1 MDGDRQIQL
10 QLDAITAT
18 MTYLVPTGKKPVSYQ
33 YDPPPG
39 VPMRSGTY
47 EDRSVTIHNARL
59 LASGLSLDREGF
71 AIVPHVTRAKDL
83 SDDAEVKAVYYPEV
97 EQLLKQATGANRVVI
112 FDHTIRSAPLAGTG
126 RKGIREPVKR
136 VHNDYTVK
144 SGPQRVRDLVPDEAE
159 ELLQHRFAVINV
171 WRPLRRT
178 VEDTPLG
185 LLDAR
190 TIGPQDLIAT
200 DLVYPDRIGETYAVA
215 YNPAHRWF
223 YYPRQRA
230 DEAVLLKCYDS
241 QEDGRARFPAHSAFD
256 DPTAA
261 AGVPPRESIEI
272 RTLVFFPP
280 DH

>member
-1 MDGDRQIQL
+1 MDGDREIR
-10 QLDAITAT
+10 LDAITAT

-39 VPMRSGTY
+39 VPVRSGTY

-59 LASGLSLDREGF
+59 LGSGLSLDREGF
-71 AIVPHVTRAKDL
+71 AIVPHVTKARDL
-83 SDDAEVKAVYYPEV
+83 SDDGEVRVVYYPEV
-97 EQLLKQATGANRVVI
+97 EQLVQETTGANRVII

-159 ELLQHRFAVINV
+159 ELLKHRFAVINV

-190 TIGPQDLIAT
+190 TIAPQDLIAT

-241 QEDGRARFPAHSAFD
+241 KEDGRARFPAHSAFD

>member
-1 MDGDRQIQL
+1 MDGDRQI

-39 VPMRSGTY
+39 VPVRSGTY

-59 LASGLSLDREGF
+59 LDSGLSLDREGF
-71 AIVPHVTRAKDL
+71 AIVPHVTKAKDL
-83 SDDAEVKAVYYPEV
+83 SDDDNVRAVYYPEV
-97 EQLLKQATGANRVVI
+97 ERLVKGTTGAHRVII
-112 FDHTIRSAPLAGTG
+112 FDHTTRSAPLAGTG

-159 ELLQHRFAVINV
+159 ELLKHRFAVINV

-190 TIGPQDLIAT
+190 TIAPQDLIAT
-200 DLVYPDRIGETYAVA
+200 DLVYPDRIGATYAVA

-223 YYPRQRA
+223 YYPLHRA
-230 DEAVLLKCYDS
+230 DEAELLKCYDS
-241 QEDGRARFPAHSAFD
+241 NEDGGARFPAHAAFD
-256 DPTAA
+256 DPTAP
-261 AGVPPRESIEI
+261 AGAPLRESIEI
-272 RTLVFFPP
+272 RALVFFPP
-280 DH
+280 EN

>member
-1 MDGDRQIQL
+1 MDGDRQI

-39 VPMRSGTY
+39 VPVRSGTY
-47 EDRSVTIHNARL
+47 EDRSVSVYNARL
-59 LASGLSLDREGF
+59 LADGLSLDREGF
-71 AIVPHVTRAKDL
+71 AIVPHATRAKDL
-83 SDDAEVKAVYYPEV
+83 SDDDEVRAVYYAEV

-112 FDHTIRSAPLAGTG
+112 FDHTIRSASLAGTG

-144 SGPQRVRDLVPDEAE
+144 SGPQRVRDLLPDEAE
-159 ELLQHRFAVINV
+159 ELLKHRFAIINV

-178 VEDTPLG
+178 VEDKPLG

-190 TIGPQDLIAT
+190 TLAPQDLIAT
-200 DLVYPDRIGETYAVA
+200 DLVYPDRVGETYAVA

-223 YYPRQRA
+223 YYPRQRP

-241 QEDGRARFPAHSAFD
+241 KQDGRARFPAHSAFD
-256 DPTAA
+256 DPTARPDA
-261 AGVPPRESIEI
+261 PPRESIEI

-280 DH
+280 EH

>member
-1 MDGDRQIQL
+1 MDGDTRT

-39 VPMRSGTY
+39 VPVRSGVY

-71 AIVPHVTRAKDL
+71 AIVPHVTRARDL

-97 EQLLKQATGANRVVI
+97 EQLVKQTTGANRVLI
-112 FDHTIRSAPLAGTG
+112 FDHTIRSAPLASTG

-159 ELLQHRFAVINV
+159 ELLKHRFAVINV

-190 TIGPQDLIAT
+190 TVAPQDLIAT
-200 DLVYPDRIGETYAVA
+200 DLVYPDRVGETYAVA
-215 YNPAHRWF
+215 YNPGHRWY

-241 QEDGRARFPAHSAFD
+241 KEDGRARFPAHSAFD
-256 DPTAA
+256 DPTAPA
-261 AGVPPRESIEI
+261 NVPPRKSIEI

-280 DH
+280 EA

>member
-1 MDGDRQIQL
+1 MDGDRQL

-39 VPMRSGTY
+39 VPVRSGTY
-47 EDRSVTIHNARL
+47 EDRSVAVHNARL
-59 LASGLSLDREGF
+59 LSSGLSLDREGF
-71 AIVPHVTRAKDL
+71 AIVPHVTKAKDL
-83 SDDAEVKAVYYPEV
+83 SDDAEVRAVYYPEA
-97 EQLLKQATGANRVVI
+97 EALLKQATGGNRVLI

-144 SGPQRVRDLVPDEAE
+144 SGPQRVRDLLPDEAE
-159 ELLQHRFAVINV
+159 ELLKHRFAVINV

-200 DLVYPDRIGETYAVA
+200 DLVYPDRVGETYAVA
-215 YNPAHRWF
+215 YNPAHRWY

-272 RTLVFFPP
+272 RALVFFPP
-280 DH
+280 AH

>member
-1 MDGDRQIQL
+1 
-10 QLDAITAT
+10 

-39 VPMRSGTY
+39 VPVRSGVY
-47 EDRSVTIHNARL
+47 EDRSVKIHNARL

-71 AIVPHVTRAKDL
+71 AIVPHVTKSSDL

-97 EQLLKQATGANRVVI
+97 EQLVKQATGANRVLI

-144 SGPQRVRDLVPDEAE
+144 SGPQRVRDLVPDEAD
-159 ELLQHRFAVINV
+159 ELLKHRFAVINV

-190 TIGPQDLIAT
+190 TVAPQDLIAT

-215 YNPAHRWF
+215 YSPAHRWF

-241 QEDGRARFPAHSAFD
+241 KEDGRARFPAHSAFD
-256 DPTAA
+256 DPTAP
-261 AGVPPRESIEI
+261 AGAPPRESIEV

-280 DH
+280 DS

>member
-1 MDGDRQIQL
+1 MDGDREIR
-10 QLDAITAT
+10 LDAITAT

-39 VPMRSGTY
+39 VPVRSGTY

-59 LASGLSLDREGF
+59 LGSGLSLDREGF
-71 AIVPHVTRAKDL
+71 AIVPHVTKARDL
-83 SDDAEVKAVYYPEV
+83 SDDGEVRVVYYPEV
-97 EQLLKQATGANRVVI
+97 EQLVQETTGANRVII

-159 ELLQHRFAVINV
+159 ELLKRRFAVINV

-190 TIGPQDLIAT
+190 TIAPQDLIAT

-241 QEDGRARFPAHSAFD
+241 KEDGRARFPAHSAFD

>member
-1 MDGDRQIQL
+1 MDGDRQI

-39 VPMRSGTY
+39 VPVRSGTY
-47 EDRSVTIHNARL
+47 EDRSVPVYNARL
-59 LASGLSLDREGF
+59 LADGLSLDREGF
-71 AIVPHVTRAKDL
+71 AIVPHATRAKDL
-83 SDDAEVKAVYYPEV
+83 SDDDEVRAVYYAEV

-112 FDHTIRSAPLAGTG
+112 FDHTIRSAALAGTG

-144 SGPQRVRDLVPDEAE
+144 SGPQRVRDLLPDEAE
-159 ELLQHRFAVINV
+159 ELLKHRFAIINV

-178 VEDTPLG
+178 VEDKPLG

-190 TIGPQDLIAT
+190 TLAPQDLIAT
-200 DLVYPDRIGETYAVA
+200 DLVYPDRVGETYAVA

-223 YYPRQRA
+223 YYPRQRP

-241 QEDGRARFPAHSAFD
+241 KQDGRARFPAHSAFD
-256 DPTAA
+256 DPTARPDA
-261 AGVPPRESIEI
+261 PPRESIEI

-280 DH
+280 EH

>member
-10 QLDAITAT
+10 DSITST

-39 VPMRSGTY
+39 VPVRSGTY
-47 EDRSVTIHNARL
+47 EDRSVKVHNARL

-71 AIVPHVTRAKDL
+71 AIVRHVTKAKDL
-83 SDDAEVKAVYYPEV
+83 ADDEEVKAVYYAEV
-97 EQLLKQATGANRVVI
+97 EQLLKQATGADRVLI

-136 VHNDYTVK
+136 VHNDYTVR
-144 SGPQRVRDLVPDEAE
+144 SGPQRVRDLLPDEAE
-159 ELLQHRFAVINV
+159 ELLKHRFAVINV

-190 TIGPQDLIAT
+190 TIAPQDLIAT
-200 DLVYPDRIGETYAVA
+200 DLVYPNRIGETYAVA

-241 QEDGRARFPAHSAFD
+241 KEDGRARFPAHSAFD
-256 DPTAA
+256 DPTAPP
-261 AGVPPRESIEI
+261 GVPPRESIEI
-272 RTLVFFPP
+272 RALVFFRPEA
-280 DH
+280 

>member
-1 MDGDRQIQL
+1 MDGDRQI

-39 VPMRSGTY
+39 VPVRSGTY
-47 EDRSVTIHNARL
+47 EDRSVPVYNARL
-59 LASGLSLDREGF
+59 LADGLSLDREGF
-71 AIVPHVTRAKDL
+71 AIVPHATRAKDL
-83 SDDAEVKAVYYPEV
+83 SDDDEVRAVYYAEV

-112 FDHTIRSAPLAGTG
+112 FDHTIRSASLAGTG

-144 SGPQRVRDLVPDEAE
+144 SGPQRVRDLLPDEAE
-159 ELLQHRFAVINV
+159 ELLKHRFAIINV

-178 VEDTPLG
+178 VEDKPLG

-190 TIGPQDLIAT
+190 TLAPQDLIAT
-200 DLVYPDRIGETYAVA
+200 DLVYPDRVGETYAVA

-223 YYPRQRA
+223 YYPRQRP

-241 QEDGRARFPAHSAFD
+241 KQDGRARFPAHSAFD
-256 DPTAA
+256 DPTARPDA
-261 AGVPPRESIEI
+261 PPRESIEI

-280 DH
+280 EH

>member
-1 MDGDRQIQL
+1 MDGDREIR
-10 QLDAITAT
+10 LDAITAT

-39 VPMRSGTY
+39 VPVRSGTY

-59 LASGLSLDREGF
+59 LGSGLSLDREGF
-71 AIVPHVTRAKDL
+71 AIVPHVTKARDL
-83 SDDAEVKAVYYPEV
+83 SDDGEVRVVYYPEV
-97 EQLLKQATGANRVVI
+97 EQLVQETTGANRVII

-159 ELLQHRFAVINV
+159 ELLKHRFAVINV

-190 TIGPQDLIAT
+190 TIAPQDLIAT

-241 QEDGRARFPAHSAFD
+241 KEDGRARFPAHSAFD

-280 DH
+280 EN

>member
-1 MDGDRQIQL
+1 MDGDRLNRIDQV
-10 QLDAITAT
+10 TAA
-18 MTYLVPTGKKPVSYQ
+18 MTYLVPNGRKPVSYQ

-39 VPMRSGTY
+39 VPVRSGVY
-47 EDRSVTIHNARL
+47 EDRPVQICNARL
-59 LASGLSLDREGF
+59 LESGLSLDREGF
-71 AIVPHVTRAKDL
+71 AIVPHVTRARDL
-83 SDDAEVKAVYYPEV
+83 ADEAEVKAVYYPEAERLV
-97 EQLLKQATGANRVVI
+97 KQATGASRVLI

-136 VHNDYTVK
+136 VHNDYTVT
-144 SGPQRVRDLVPDEAE
+144 SGPQRVRDLLPDEAE
-159 ELLQHRFAVINV
+159 DLLKHRFAIVNV

-190 TIGPQDLIAT
+190 SIAPQDLIAT
-200 DLVYPDRIGETYAVA
+200 DLVYPDRVGETYAVA

-241 QEDGRARFPAHSAFD
+241 TEDGRARFPAHSAFD
-256 DPTAA
+256 DPTAPPDA
-261 AGVPPRESIEI
+261 PPRESIEL
-272 RTLVFFPP
+272 RTLAFFPP
-280 DH
+280 EH

>member
-1 MDGDRQIQL
+1 MDGDRQI

-39 VPMRSGTY
+39 VPVRSGTY
-47 EDRSVTIHNARL
+47 EDRSVQVYNARA
-59 LASGLSLDREGF
+59 LATELSLDREGF
-71 AIVPHVTRAKDL
+71 AIVPHVTKAKDL
-83 SDDAEVKAVYYPEV
+83 SDDEEVRAVYYPEV
-97 EQLLKQATGANRVVI
+97 EQLLKQATGAVRVLI
-112 FDHTIRSAPLAGTG
+112 FDHTIRSAPLAGAG
-126 RKGIREPVKR
+126 RKGVREPVKR

-144 SGPQRVRDLVPDEAE
+144 SGPQRVRDLLPDEAA
-159 ELLQHRFAVINV
+159 ELLSRRFAVINV

-190 TIGPQDLIAT
+190 SIAPQDLIAT

-215 YNPAHRWF
+215 YNPAHRWLYF
-223 YYPRQRA
+223 PRQRA

-241 QEDGRARFPAHSAFD
+241 KEDGRARFPAHSAFD
-256 DPTAA
+256 DPTAPP
-261 AGVPPRESIEI
+261 GVPPRESIEI

-280 DH
+280 EV